1 MNTETTTDTRFDHMD
16 AAFVWELF
24 CTDTPKQEY
33 VRFIRTDYRTLLCVE
48 ADGSDLVLLAEE
60 IAENCD
66 VTAEEAPQ
74 VVAQLARYMRDELGD
89 AAARTELVAKAI
101 RADAHS
107 HLAGVVTELAQA
119 ISDADYAAVCSSNAK
134 HMLRGVT
141 ETVNELWELLNG

>member
-1 MNTETTTDTRFDHMD
+1 MTTETTTDTRFDHMQP
-16 AAFVWELF
+16 AFVWELF
-24 CTDTPKQEY
+24 CTDTPEQEY

-48 ADGSDLVLLAEE
+48 ADDSDLVLLAEE

-74 VVAQLARYMRDELGD
+74 VVAQLARYMRNELGD

-119 ISDADYAAVCSSNAK
+119 ISDVNYVAVSPANAQ
-134 HMLRGVT
+134 HMLKGVT
-141 ETVNELWELLNG
+141 DAVSELWDLLNG